1 MIWRVFGLIRVY
13 PRRYTTGSVRALELY
28 FKKKG
33 FPLPPCKMFA
43 TWLAADATK
52 KHAEGKFGK
61 EILDCHP
68 LQACPEP
75 HPRHDERHRA
85 WHCPPA
91 ESPRPLNHE
100 PPAPIRQKHGGS
112 KMETLNR

>member
-43 TWLAADATK
+43 TWMAADATK
-52 KHAEGKFGK
+52 KAGMWFVK
-61 EILDCHP
+61 
-68 LQACPEP
+68 
-75 HPRHDERHRA
+75 
-85 WHCPPA
+85 
-91 ESPRPLNHE
+91 SV
-100 PPAPIRQKHGGS
+100 
-112 KMETLNR
+112 TLKSSNIF